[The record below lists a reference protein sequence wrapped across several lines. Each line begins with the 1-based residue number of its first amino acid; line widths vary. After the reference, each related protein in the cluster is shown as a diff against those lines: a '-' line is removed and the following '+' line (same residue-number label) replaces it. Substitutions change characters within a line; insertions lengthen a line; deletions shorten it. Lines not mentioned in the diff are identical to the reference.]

1 MDLEP
6 YTDTIGTSVIR
17 TGSTRVLPTIAVV
30 LPVFLIITLYI
41 SLLFS
46 GGPYWLL
53 PVLGLG
59 GVVAIHVPL
68 VLALRSEAV
77 QKAREEYRGDPEVWT
92 GLLAVLLLLVLRLI
106 VKALEPLNSSGL
118 AVFIGV
124 LPPAAEMAQGM
135 ALIMAANFGFVVYE
149 QWVLA
154 GREEN
159 TGSMTAVVASVLFL
173 GAAFTFAG
181 SPGGATFSVS
191 LSDIPSTVAP
201 GDPLV
206 VEGVVSTPGGLSGSS
221 FNAGISLEWDGSAPS
236 GWVPCP
242 VDERCG
248 MCECAPVQADGSWRV
263 GIDAPREPGAFVLR
277 VVVQN
282 GDTGEEVERTARVS
296 VL

>member
-6 YTDTIGTSVIR
+6 YTETIGTSVLR
-17 TGSTRVLPTIAVV
+17 TGSTRVLPTVAVV
-30 LPVFLIITLYI
+30 LPVFLIILLYI

-59 GVVAIHVPL
+59 GVMVVHIPL

-77 QKAREEYRGDPEVWT
+77 QKASEEYRGDPEVWT
-92 GLLAVLLLLVLRLI
+92 GIMAVLLLLVLRLI
-106 VKALEPLNSSGL
+106 VKALEPLRSADL
-118 AVFIGV
+118 AAFLGV

-135 ALIMAANFGFVVYE
+135 ALIMAVNFGFVVYE
-149 QWVLA
+149 QWALA
-154 GREEN
+154 GREES
-159 TGSMTAVVASVLFL
+159 TGRMTAVVAGILFL

-181 SPGGATFSVS
+181 SSGGATFSVT
-191 LSDIPSTVAP
+191 LSDIPSNVAP

-206 VEGVVSTPGGLSGSS
+206 VEGVVSTLRGLPKSA
-221 FNAGISLEWDGSAPS
+221 FTAGIDLEWDGSAPS

-248 MCECAPVQADGSWRV
+248 MCACAGVQADGSWRV
-263 GIDAPREPGAFVLR
+263 GIDAPREPGSFILR
-277 VVVQN
+277 VVVRN
-282 GDTGEEVERTARVS
+282 DETGEEVEHTARLS

>member
-6 YTDTIGTSVIR
+6 YTDTIGMSVVR
-17 TGSTRVLPTIAVV
+17 TGSARVLPTVAVV
-30 LPVFLIITLYI
+30 LPVFLIIILYI

-46 GGPYWLL
+46 GGSYWLL

-59 GVVAIHVPL
+59 GVVVVHVPL
-68 VLALRSEAV
+68 VLALRSEVV
-77 QKAREEYRGDPEVWT
+77 QKAREERRGNPEVWT
-92 GLLAVLLLLVLRLI
+92 VLLAVLLLLVLRLI
-106 VKALEPLNSSGL
+106 VKALEPLNSSELG
-118 AVFIGV
+118 VFLGT
-124 LPPAAEMAQGM
+124 LPPAADLAQGM
-135 ALIMAANFGFVVYE
+135 AFIMAVNFGFVVYE
-149 QWVLA
+149 QLLLA
-154 GREEN
+154 GREESA
-159 TGSMTAVVASVLFL
+159 GGMTAVVAGVLFL

-206 VEGVVSTPGGLSGSS
+206 VEGVVSTPGGLSESPFS
-221 FNAGISLEWDGSAPS
+221 AGIDLEWDGSAPP

-248 MCECAPVQADGSWRV
+248 MCVCTAVQADGSWRV
-263 GIDAPREPGAFVLR
+263 GIDMPREPGSFILR
-277 VVVQN
+277 VVVLN
-282 GDTGEEVERTARVS
+282 GDSGKEVERTARVS

>member
-6 YTDTIGTSVIR
+6 YTDAIGMSVVR
-17 TGSTRVLPTIAVV
+17 TGSARVLPTIAVV
-30 LPVFLIITLYI
+30 LPVFLIIILYI

-53 PVLGLG
+53 PALGLG
-59 GVVAIHVPL
+59 GVVAVHVPL
-68 VLALRSEAV
+68 VAALRSEAV
-77 QKAREEYRGDPEVWT
+77 QKASEEHRGNPEVWT
-92 GLLAVLLLLVLRLI
+92 GLLAILLLLVLRLI

-118 AVFIGV
+118 AAFLGV
-124 LPPAAEMAQGM
+124 LPPAGEMAQGM
-135 ALIMAANFGFVVYE
+135 ALIMTVNFGFVVYE
-149 QWVLA
+149 QWALA

-159 TGSMTAVVASVLFL
+159 TGGMTAVVASVLFL

-181 SPGGATFSVS
+181 SPGGETFLVS

-206 VEGVVSTPGGLSGSS
+206 VEGVVSTPGGLSGSTFS
-221 FNAGISLEWDGSAPS
+221 VGIGLEWDGSAPS
-236 GWVPCP
+236 GWVPCS

-248 MCECAPVQADGSWRV
+248 MCACATAQADGTWRI

-282 GDTGEEVERTARVS
+282 GDTGKEVERTARVS

>member
-6 YTDTIGTSVIR
+6 YTDTIGASVVR
-17 TGSTRVLPTIAVV
+17 TGSARVLPTVAVV
-30 LPVFLIITLYI
+30 LPVFLIIILYI

-53 PVLGLG
+53 PMLGLG
-59 GVVAIHVPL
+59 GVLVVHVPL
-68 VLALRSEAV
+68 VLALRSDAV
-77 QKAREEYRGDPEVWT
+77 QKASEEHRGDPEVWT

-118 AVFIGV
+118 AAFIGA
-124 LPPAAEMAQGM
+124 LPPATEMAQGM
-135 ALIMAANFGFVVYE
+135 ALIMAVNFGFVVYE
-149 QWVLA
+149 QWALA
-154 GREEN
+154 GRENN
-159 TGSMTAVVASVLFL
+159 TSGMTAVVASVLFL
-173 GAAFTFAG
+173 GAALTFAG
-181 SPGGATFSVS
+181 SQSGATFSVS

-206 VEGVVSTPGGLSGSS
+206 VEGVVSMPRGLPGSTFS
-221 FNAGISLEWDGSAPS
+221 AGIGLEWDSSAPS

-248 MCECAPVQADGSWRV
+248 MCACTAVQADGSWRV
-263 GIDAPREPGAFVLR
+263 GIDAPREPGAFILR

-282 GDTGEEVERTARVS
+282 GETGEEVERTARVS